1 MKESGERLDALETTL
16 AYQARAIEDLNRT
29 ITEQWTMIDRLKRAY
44 EQLSDRVQE
53 AETSARQ
60 AGPAEPPPPHY

>member
-1 MKESGERLDALETTL
+1 MSELDRLDALETTV
-16 AYQARAIEDLNRT
+16 AYQAQAIEDLNRI

-53 AETSARQ
+53 AETRARQ

>member
-1 MKESGERLDALETTL
+1 MSEVSVRLETLETTV
-16 AYQARAIEDLNRT
+16 AHQAQAIEDLNRI
-29 ITEQWTMIDRLKRAY
+29 ITEQWSMIDRLKRAY

>member
-1 MKESGERLDALETTL
+1 MKELQDRVDALETT
-16 AYQARAIEDLNRT
+16 AAHQAHAIDDLNRI
-29 ITEQWTMIDRLKRAY
+29 ITEQWTIIDRLKRAY

-53 AETSARQ
+53 AERSARQ